1 MPVNRNDSCTC
12 GSGKKYKKCCMNWRE
27 NWALAIDDFACDD
40 QIKKIIRA
48 SFNFIVE
55 HDYQGGCH
63 LISAIIHIL
72 LTEKGYN
79 SVVRIGEVKINNF
92 IFDHSW
98 VEIEGEV
105 IDIAI
110 MNSLQ
115 NDLRFAPVIY
125 GKSITAGKNVEYTYG
140 VSHALDATAQLAIS
154 KSIGQYIMDGV
165 SHGSLAIMKLIAED
179 AGITFDNIYEIIGK
193 YLDTY
198 RIKSVAQQPS

>member
-1 MPVNRNDSCTC
+1 MKVNRNESCTC

-27 NWALAIDDFACDD
+27 NWALAIDGFACDD
-40 QIKKIIRA
+40 QIKKIIRG
-48 SFNFIVE
+48 SFNFIVK

-72 LTEKGYN
+72 LTEKGYS

-92 IFDHSW
+92 VFDHSW

-110 MNSLQ
+110 MNTLQ
-115 NDLRFAPVIY
+115 NGLRFAPVIY
-125 GKSITAGKNVEYTYG
+125 GKSIMTGTNVEYTYG
-140 VSHALDATAQLAIS
+140 VSHNLDATAQLVIS
-154 KSIGQYIMDGV
+154 QSIGQYIMDGV
-165 SHGSLAIMKLIAED
+165 SHGSLEIMKLIAED
-179 AGITFDNIYEIIGK
+179 AGITFDNIHEIIGK

-198 RIKSVAQQPS
+198 RIKSVAQPS

>member
-1 MPVNRNDSCTC
+1 MTVNRNESCTC

-27 NWALAIDDFACDD
+27 NWALAIDGFACDD
-40 QIKKIIRA
+40 QIKKIIRG

-72 LTEKGYN
+72 LTEKGYD

-92 IFDHSW
+92 VFDHSW

-110 MNSLQ
+110 MNTLQ
-115 NDLRFAPVIY
+115 NGLRFAPVIY
-125 GKSITAGKNVEYTYG
+125 GKSITTGTNVEYTYG
-140 VSHALDATAQLAIS
+140 VSHALDATAQLVIS
-154 KSIGQYIMDGV
+154 QSIGQYIMDGV
-165 SHGSLAIMKLIAED
+165 SHGSLEIMKLIAED
-179 AGITFDNIYEIIGK
+179 AGIMFDNIHEIIGK

-198 RIKSVAQQPS
+198 RIKFVAQPS